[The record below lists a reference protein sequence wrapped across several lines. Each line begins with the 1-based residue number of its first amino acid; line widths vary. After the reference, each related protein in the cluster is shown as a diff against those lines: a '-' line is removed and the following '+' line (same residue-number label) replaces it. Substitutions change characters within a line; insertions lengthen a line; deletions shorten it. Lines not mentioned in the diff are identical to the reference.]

1 MLSKSFPSNYSNE
14 YLWKVKMLSPGAY
27 PLRKMACFNMASQSS
42 KVQLTPPTG
51 NIYGI

>member
-1 MLSKSFPSNYSNE
+1 MLSKSFHSSCSME
-14 YLWKVKMLSPGAY
+14 YLWKVKMLSPRVY

-42 KVQLTPPTG
+42 KVQLAPPTG